1 MRSRTLTHP
10 RSPYAPFFFYQVKL
24 ELQMSGSAAP
34 YTVVGSTFE
43 PGEHASFMFYVY
55 SEAPHDVLAL
65 DVDGWQCACDG
76 QTPEV
81 HQPPPHRE
89 PPMLLSRLSST
100 FVPLS
105 TRLRRGSSL
114 GSVSSRHLD

>member
-1 MRSRTLTHP
+1 MCLRTL
-10 RSPYAPFFFYQVKL
+10 FFYQVKL

-105 TRLRRGSSL
+105 TRLRRGSSH
-114 GSVSSRHLD
+114 GMSDPF